1 MHLLTLPDGRIFL
14 NFIDDTCVPFCGSQ
28 ASARGVFLKGPVSF
42 FFGGPRNA
50 TADGGQG
57 DDVMRGAGGGDVLN
71 GLAGDDQ
78 VSGGDGS
85 DILSGGLGQDQVNG
99 GDGND
104 SIDGDAGG
112 AGADHFDFGTI
123 FTEGAIGKDAITDF
137 QIGVDVILLT
147 HWNLAFGVTLTLE
160 SRTNGCA
167 LVTAMGD
174 AIFLRGVTTAA
185 FSQDDVLH

>member
-1 MHLLTLPDGRIFL
+1 M
-14 NFIDDTCVPFCGSQ
+14 
-28 ASARGVFLKGPVSF
+28 
-42 FFGGPRNA
+42 
-50 TADGGQG
+50 
-57 DDVMRGAGGGDVLN
+57 LN
-71 GLAGDDQ
+71 GPAGDDQ
-78 VSGGDGS
+78 VSSGNGS

-99 GDGND
+99 GDGKD
-104 SIDGDAGG
+104 SIDGDAGGG

-137 QIGVDVILLT
+137 QIGVDVILRT
-147 HWNLAFGVTLTLE
+147 GWNLAFGVTLTLE

-185 FSQDDVLH
+185 FSLDDVLH